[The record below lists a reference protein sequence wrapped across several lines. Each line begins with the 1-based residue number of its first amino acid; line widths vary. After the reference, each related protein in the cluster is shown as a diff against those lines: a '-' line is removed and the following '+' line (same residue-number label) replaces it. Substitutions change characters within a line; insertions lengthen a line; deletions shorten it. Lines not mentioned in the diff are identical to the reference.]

1 MSKLSLSVEPGYV
14 SIAAHKR
21 AKKATRRAHVTGVR
35 GQLFPKDHAPR
46 CACCLGRRAESM
58 HEIRS
63 AGAVGSRV
71 KAVSLDNSIPVC
83 GSGTTKCHG
92 YLQHHRILVRVLDD
106 GTRVYEANPRN
117 RNDAPAKWLESGW
130 AMFDKACA
138 ATSGPTHRMAVGL

>member
-21 AKKATRRAHVTGVR
+21 AKKATRRAHITGVR
-35 GQLFPKDHAPR
+35 GQLFPTDHAPL
-46 CACCLGRRAESM
+46 CVCCLGRRAQSM

-63 AGAVGSRV
+63 AGAVGSRL
-71 KAVSLDNSIPVC
+71 KAVSLDNSVPVC
-83 GSGTTKCHG
+83 GSGTTGCHG
-92 YLQHHRILVRVLDD
+92 HLQKHQIIAVMVEGVRTYDL
-106 GTRVYEANPRN
+106 NPRYPSAAAA
-117 RNDAPAKWLESGW
+117 RHLESGW